1 MNRAA
6 SDVRTP
12 YDDPE
17 PPATLA
23 ESCRAAG
30 DVLALRRD
38 LDSVARAARRPAPSI
53 RFEDRPQGLPKR
65 DLDMLAAAEMLAA
78 ALSLE
83 VD

>member
-1 MNRAA
+1 MDSATTD
-6 SDVRTP
+6 SRTP
-12 YDDPE
+12 YDDPQ
-17 PPATLA
+17 PPAQLR

-38 LDSVARAARRPAPSI
+38 LSTMAAAAARPAPSI
-53 RFEDRPQGLPKR
+53 RFEDQPQGLPKR

-83 VD
+83 LD